1 MIGQQR
7 VIACK
12 CTHPTPNSDVTNAS
26 DAHPHRQPPLRFR
39 SPKPK
44 LDAPTTQNPRPTSH
58 EKSVTQP
65 RRIRDPRLTHNIT
78 SCSLKSKR

>member
-12 CTHPTPNSDVTNAS
+12 CTNPTPNSDVPNAS

-44 LDAPTTQNPRPTSH
+44 LDAPTTQI
-58 EKSVTQP
+58 
-65 RRIRDPRLTHNIT
+65 IRDLVHD
-78 SCSLKSKR
+78 